1 MSALT
6 PGLYGK
12 LPAHGDFVARGW
24 GGAVV
29 AALDA
34 WLTDGLAAIR
44 GAADDAAFAAT
55 LTAAPLWRGY
65 IPPGACGDAAFHLAL
80 APSIDAAGRYFFI
93 AGGVAGEAAPVWAVA
108 SQSPGFADAVEAA
121 TYDALGEGLDADGY
135 AGRIAA
141 ATPEPDG
148 RAVFL
153 ADVSLPATSAWWV
166 ADPAEGAPVAVR
178 AARVD
183 AALLSRLVAGG
194 RPASPGADSVAGGQ
208 E

>member
-1 MSALT
+1 MTVT

-24 GGAVV
+24 DAAHV

-34 WLTDGLAAIR
+34 WLTSGLAAIR
-44 GAADDAAFAAT
+44 GAADDDAFAAT

-65 IPPGACGDAAFHLAL
+65 IPPGACGTAAFHLAL

-93 AGGVAGEAAPVWAVA
+93 AGGVAGEAAPVWAAA

-121 TYDALGEGLDADGY
+121 TYDALGGSLDADAY
-135 AGRIAA
+135 VAAIAVA
-141 ATPEPDG
+141 VPPADP
-148 RAVFL
+148 RADFL
-153 ADVSLPATSAWWV
+153 ASVSLPAASAWWI

-178 AARVD
+178 SATVD
-183 AALLSRLVAGG
+183 AVLLARLVAGG
-194 RPASPGADSVAGGQ
+194 HA
-208 E
+208 